1 MTTLSS
7 FAQSPQNINYQA
19 VVRNNAGDV
28 IKNQSVRFRLSVTEG
43 ANGVTTYSETHSP
56 TTNNLGL
63 VNLTIGTGT
72 VATGTFAAINWA
84 TGAKFLKVEVD
95 AAGGTNY
102 TLTGTQQFASVPYAL
117 HAQSATNAWTLNG
130 NSVTSN
136 NSLGTTNAQDL
147 RLITNNTVSAVL
159 KSNGQFGLGTTTP
172 TGWLTIEKTADG
184 SNFDDDRNFIILR
197 DKSNTSGSTAVMRIY
212 SGQSGTFTALNHHAS
227 SYFLNDFADFG
238 QLWASGK
245 GLILRAGASTASA
258 PNISSIRFMTGFRS
272 DGGSNERMIITP
284 TGNIGIGTSSPIS
297 KLTIEGNESG
307 DVPSGTPDP
316 RRFMS
321 FKNTSSD
328 LGSVVYASFEAGP
341 SGNQTSFS
349 HHSST
354 YFLNSLADHG
364 QVMSTGKG
372 LVLRAFPKNNNGT
385 DGVIKFMTGVTPDGS
400 NSIER
405 MKITADGNVGIG
417 TSDPKAKLHLEGNT
431 TGNESTVYDAREYLH
446 IQNNSNSIGSAASLS
461 ITAGSNAGS
470 TYLWH
475 VAPSYT
481 PRPQDQDFTILYSS
495 GKGMSFWNSPKGNTA
510 NGGYFKF
517 QTGVKPDNTGGFD
530 RLVINNVGNVGI
542 GNSDPKAK
550 LEVKDGD
557 VYVNDPTKGII
568 LKSPNGSC
576 WRVTIDNTGNF
587 VRTAITCPN

>member
-1 MTTLSS
+1 MKNLFVLVILIMTTLST

-28 IKNQSVRFRLSVTEG
+28 IKNQSVRFKLSVTEG
-43 ANGVTTYSETHSP
+43 VNGVTTYSETHSA
-56 TTNNLGL
+56 TTNSLGL

-72 VATGTFAAINWA
+72 VVTGTFAAINWA
-84 TGAKFLKVEVD
+84 NGVKFLKVEVD

-102 TLTGTQQFASVPYAL
+102 TLMGSQQFASVPYAL
-117 HAQSATNAWTLNG
+117 HAQSATNAWSLNG
-130 NSVTSN
+130 NNVASN

-197 DKSNTSGSTAVMRIY
+197 DKSSTLGSTAVMRIY

-227 SYFLNDFADFG
+227 SYFLNDFADYG

-245 GLILRAGASTASA
+245 GLILRAGSNSGSA
-258 PNISSIRFMTGFRS
+258 DNGAIRFMTGFRP
-272 DGGSNERMIITP
+272 DGGSNERMIVSP
-284 TGNIGIGTSSPIS
+284 NGNIGIGTSIPIS
-297 KLTIEGNESG
+297 KLSIEGNESG

-316 RRFMS
+316 RRYMY
-321 FKNTSSD
+321 FKNASSD
-328 LGSVVYASFEAGP
+328 LGSVVYASLEAGP

-354 YFLNSLADHG
+354 YFLSSLADHG

-400 NSIER
+400 SSIER
-405 MKITADGNVGIG
+405 MRITVTGNIGIG
-417 TSDPKAKLHLEGNT
+417 TD
-431 TGNESTVYDAREYLH
+431 V
-446 IQNNSNSIGSAASLS
+446 
-461 ITAGSNAGS
+461 
-470 TYLWH
+470 
-475 VAPSYT
+475 
-481 PRPQDQDFTILYSS
+481 
-495 GKGMSFWNSPKGNTA
+495 
-510 NGGYFKF
+510 
-517 QTGVKPDNTGGFD
+517 
-530 RLVINNVGNVGI
+530 
-542 GNSDPKAK
+542 PKAK

>member
-1 MTTLSS
+1 MKNLITLVVLLMTTLSS

-43 ANGVTTYSETHSP
+43 ANGISTYSETHQT
-56 TTNNLGL
+56 TTNALGL
-63 VNLTIGTGT
+63 VNLSIGTGT
-72 VATGTFAAINWA
+72 VVSGTFVSINWA
-84 TGAKFLKVEVD
+84 NGGKFLKVEVD

-102 TLTGTQQFASVPYAL
+102 TLMGSQQLVSVPYAL
-117 HAQSATNAWTLNG
+117 HATTANSVLNQWQNNLNG
-130 NSVTSN
+130 IHYNLGKIGIGTVLPGFKLTLQGDESGVYDGAFDPRSFINIRN
-136 NSLGTTNAQDL
+136 NSAGQYATA
-147 RLITNNTVSAVL
+147 NTQL
-159 KSNGQFGLGTTTP
+159 FC
-172 TGWLTIEKTADG
+172 
-184 SNFDDDRNFIILR
+184 
-197 DKSNTSGSTAVMRIY
+197 GST
-212 SGQSGTFTALNHHAS
+212 TFTKLEHVSPNYVIS
-227 SYFLNDFADFG
+227 DFADHG
-238 QLWASGK
+238 QVWASGK
-245 GLILRAGASTASA
+245 GLILRASPTSASDPTATA
-258 PNISSIRFMTGFRS
+258 
-272 DGGSNERMIITP
+272 
-284 TGNIGIGTSSPIS
+284 
-297 KLTIEGNESG
+297 
-307 DVPSGTPDP
+307 
-316 RRFMS
+316 
-321 FKNTSSD
+321 
-328 LGSVVYASFEAGP
+328 
-341 SGNQTSFS
+341 
-349 HHSST
+349 
-354 YFLNSLADHG
+354 
-364 QVMSTGKG
+364 
-372 LVLRAFPKNNNGT
+372 
-385 DGVIKFMTGVTPDGS
+385 IKFMTGYRADGGS
-400 NSIER
+400 NER

>member
-1 MTTLSS
+1 MR
-7 FAQSPQNINYQA
+7 A
-19 VVRNNAGDV
+19 
-28 IKNQSVRFRLSVTEG
+28 
-43 ANGVTTYSETHSP
+43 SP
-56 TTNNLGL
+56 TSASDPT
-63 VNLTIGTGT
+63 
-72 VATGTFAAINWA
+72 ATA
-84 TGAKFLKVEVD
+84 
-95 AAGGTNY
+95 
-102 TLTGTQQFASVPYAL
+102 
-117 HAQSATNAWTLNG
+117 
-130 NSVTSN
+130 
-136 NSLGTTNAQDL
+136 
-147 RLITNNTVSAVL
+147 
-159 KSNGQFGLGTTTP
+159 
-172 TGWLTIEKTADG
+172 
-184 SNFDDDRNFIILR
+184 
-197 DKSNTSGSTAVMRIY
+197 
-212 SGQSGTFTALNHHAS
+212 
-227 SYFLNDFADFG
+227 
-238 QLWASGK
+238 
-245 GLILRAGASTASA
+245 
-258 PNISSIRFMTGFRS
+258 
-272 DGGSNERMIITP
+272 
-284 TGNIGIGTSSPIS
+284 
-297 KLTIEGNESG
+297 
-307 DVPSGTPDP
+307 
-316 RRFMS
+316 
-321 FKNTSSD
+321 
-328 LGSVVYASFEAGP
+328 
-341 SGNQTSFS
+341 
-349 HHSST
+349 
-354 YFLNSLADHG
+354 
-364 QVMSTGKG
+364 
-372 LVLRAFPKNNNGT
+372 
-385 DGVIKFMTGVTPDGS
+385 IKFMTGYRADGGS
-400 NSIER
+400 NER